1 MMQTALILQQMDPCG
16 GRSSGLVASR
26 NIPQSAEG
34 MGIPR
39 HILGGFL
46 VRVPL
51 PVQVLGVFPLILI
64 GMGQSWLSGDT
75 QT

>member
-1 MMQTALILQQMDPCG
+1 MRGEKLGVGGQQEYSTISRGYGHP
-16 GRSSGLVASR
+16 SSH
-26 NIPQSAEG
+26 
-34 MGIPR
+34 PR
-39 HILGGFL
+39 GFL